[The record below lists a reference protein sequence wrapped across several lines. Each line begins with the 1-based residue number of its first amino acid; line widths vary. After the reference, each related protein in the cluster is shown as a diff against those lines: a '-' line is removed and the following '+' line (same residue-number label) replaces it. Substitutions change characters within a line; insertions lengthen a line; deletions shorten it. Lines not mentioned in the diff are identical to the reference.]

1 MQKDITEEKGMQ
13 AESRRIDRIVAPL
26 HQFMGRE
33 RSAGIVLG
41 VSIVVAMALAN
52 SPLAADYFRLF
63 GLKVG
68 FVFDGEPYLYHSL
81 HHWIND
87 GLMSLFF
94 FVVGLELKREFIG
107 GELSHVRN
115 VLLPAGAAVGGMV
128 VPALVYLALNGG
140 SGSAHGWGIPMAT
153 DIAFSLAILYPNSG

>member
-13 AESRRIDRIVAPL
+13 A
-26 HQFMGRE
+26 
-33 RSAGIVLG
+33 AGIVLG

-115 VLLPAGAAVGGMV
+115 VPSRWPYSTPWATVCRWRPRCSLPRW
-128 VPALVYLALNGG
+128 PSSTT
-140 SGSAHGWGIPMAT
+140 SGRWW
-153 DIAFSLAILYPNSG
+153 

>member
-128 VPALVYLALNGG
+128 VQSVVSTAAAARPTAGA
-140 SGSAHGWGIPMAT
+140 
-153 DIAFSLAILYPNSG
+153 YPWPPT